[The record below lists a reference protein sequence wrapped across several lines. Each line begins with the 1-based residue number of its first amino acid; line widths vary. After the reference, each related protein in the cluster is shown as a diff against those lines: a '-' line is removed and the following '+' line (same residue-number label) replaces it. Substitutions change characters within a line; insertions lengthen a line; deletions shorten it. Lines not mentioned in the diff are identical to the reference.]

1 MEDRSPYK
9 HSRDKLRCF
18 ASAVKVLGSFSAT
31 SVHFFNLDRF
41 GDPLLVE
48 RNGASRECENSALL
62 FVFVFVFVILASI
75 KNLQWYIF

>member
-31 SVHFFNLDRF
+31 SVHFFHLFRF
-41 GDPLLVE
+41 GDPLLVK
-48 RNGASRECENSALL
+48 RKGAPEECENNMLL
-62 FVFVFVFVILASI
+62 FAFAVSANVKIL
-75 KNLQWYIF
+75 Q